1 MWKYSNLTNAYV
13 SNGLNSTT
21 TINSSTPGCM
31 TKLMQNTLPVLAAK
45 ARFFVGDGG
54 GGNLAL
60 DGLGG
65 VIPNGALVRKFLQ
78 NGLVEDEIAQNIHV
92 GSFWEG
98 FEENMDLFLLLMEEI
113 WLTS

>member
-1 MWKYSNLTNAYV
+1 
-13 SNGLNSTT
+13 
-21 TINSSTPGCM
+21 M